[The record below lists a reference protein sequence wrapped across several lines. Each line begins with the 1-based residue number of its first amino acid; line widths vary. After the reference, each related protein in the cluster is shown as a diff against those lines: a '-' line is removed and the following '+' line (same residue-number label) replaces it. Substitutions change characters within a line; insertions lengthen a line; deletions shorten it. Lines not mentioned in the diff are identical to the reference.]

1 MLPNPTLTISF
12 PDPGELPTPRPA
24 GGASHPHPASLPAL
38 RLTPRCPPGCAP
50 RCSTLLEERVARL
63 FVGRRRRES
72 GARIM
77 ARTVSRVIA
86 HEREGDAPGH
96 RGAEAYHEGGQGA
109 LDPSTTFNILCA
121 YGVSPPNAT
130 PRGWGGEGGLI
141 SRGGV
146 KLWLRVPL
154 RPRGHRGG
162 HGADCR

>member
-1 MLPNPTLTISF
+1 M
-12 PDPGELPTPRPA
+12 
-24 GGASHPHPASLPAL
+24 
-38 RLTPRCPPGCAP
+38 
-50 RCSTLLEERVARL
+50 ARL

-130 PRGWGGEGGLI
+130 PRGLGGGGGGGGLI
-141 SRGGV
+141 SRGGA
-146 KLWLRVPL
+146 KLWLPSGCRSGP
-154 RPRGHRGG
+154 
-162 HGADCR
+162 GATAEATERIVGDDDAAASVGAGVE